1 MRILKSTLL
10 LLGALAFLFSACTR
24 EEEGRPGETEGTV
37 FTLKA
42 SFAEAG
48 AKAEVGSDGSCSWQ
62 AGDKIAVYDAV
73 GGNFC
78 EFTTEAGDGVFTF
91 TGAPGASYD
100 FTHAY
105 YPSSFAG
112 GAMEITLPGSY
123 SVEDIQTTSAFPMTG
138 NVEEGNIRLCHLAA
152 LLKYN
157 LKGIPATATSIEL
170 SSPTVSLSGSFPV
183 EGSSLNDG
191 WISADGE
198 NFTDHPDVEFKSG
211 VDFREIHARSGAGA
225 VSISLVPG
233 ANENITFYLPLPIGA
248 YAFTTR
254 IKAGEDILYE
264 NTTTALK
271 DIYRAHLVQMHPFK
285 PGFGGGTGTASS
297 PYLIST
303 PAHFMELS
311 GTTDPDFLSA
321 SYLQTADLDLAGASF
336 SPCGS
341 SAAPFT
347 GVYDADGHS
356 ISNLSVSVS
365 GDNAGLFGC
374 ISGGT
379 VRKLNIASSSV
390 SASGQNA
397 GSIAGLLTNGGRISS
412 CRVDAASTVT
422 SGARAAGSIVGKVVG
437 GTIDNCASHGN
448 VTGYDCVGG
457 IAGFLNP
464 NGTNEVLVINCV
476 YEPVYEA
483 GKMAKAVLQSSNTS
497 AYIGGISGAANASG
511 GSSHVSVVNCYA
523 YPLEMRSTQAAGTT
537 GVWFVGGILGR
548 MVSSNVDL
556 FNCISPITYSNVII
570 GGTRLNA
577 KTMSSYSA
585 MACIVGQVNAD
596 GCTIRRAYSKKTWP
610 YCYRLTSGKSVTTSD
625 ISLKMGDSN
634 MRGYHNVMYS
644 SSHPISGVLGYTE
657 ADGGIAAAL
666 NKGVREWN
674 SGSPAVPA
682 VSWDYDPTF
691 GYPKPEGVDVPG
703 IVTRKVSIIG
713 DSISTYEG
721 YIFSTDLAGMGKFY
735 PDTGNY
741 GTYGDAMV
749 LNEQDT
755 WWWHIIHDYMSNTRL
770 EVCNAW
776 GGTTTS
782 YFTSNITVG
791 GVTAEAYARSMENSL
806 QSRNLDYGLGHP
818 DILIYYGGRNDFGY
832 VGNNSDILLGSF
844 TDESLQAALDAPQGS
859 KFNNY
864 SQGTVAILKDFHTKN
879 PGAKIVIVL
888 HDLMDDGYEDA
899 ATAVRTFLDGKGYDI
914 RFVNLHKRGTTN
926 STNTEIGVSKENGS
940 HPNKAGCANI
950 ASYFVNQLGNWLE
963 E

>member
-1 MRILKSTLL
+1 MRIIKDSLF
-10 LLGALAFLFSACTR
+10 LLGALAFLFSACKR
-24 EEEGRPGETEGTV
+24 EEAARPVETEGAV

-42 SFAEAG
+42 NFAESG

-62 AGDKIAVYDAV
+62 AGDKMAVYDAI
-73 GGNFC
+73 GGSFC

-91 TGAPGASYD
+91 TGAPGVSYD
-100 FTHAY
+100 FTRAY
-105 YPSSFAG
+105 YPADFAS
-112 GAMEITLPGSY
+112 GAQTITLPASY
-123 SVEDIQTTSAFPMTG
+123 SVEEVQTTSAFPVTG
-138 NVEEGNIRLCHLAA
+138 AVDNGSVTLRHLAA
-152 LLKYN
+152 LLKYTI
-157 LKGIPATATSIEL
+157 KGIPATATGIEL
-170 SSPTVSLSGSFPV
+170 SSPTVSLSGDFPV
-183 EGSSLNDG
+183 EGSSLDDG
-191 WISADGE
+191 WVSADGE
-198 NFTDHPDVEFKSG
+198 PVTDHDNVAVKSTENYP
-211 VDFREIHARSGAGA
+211 EIHAQAGSA
-225 VSISLVPG
+225 TVRIALVPG
-233 ANENITFYLPLPIGA
+233 SKDDLTFYLPLPVGA

-254 IKAGEDILYE
+254 IKAGEEVLYE
-264 NTTTALK
+264 NTTANLK
-271 DIYRAHLVQMHPFK
+271 DIYRAHLVQMYPFK

-303 PAHFMELS
+303 KAHLLELS
-311 GTTDPDFLSA
+311 GTTDPDFLA
-321 SYLQTADLDLAGASF
+321 ACYLQTADIDLAGASF
-336 SPCGS
+336 SPCGTVS
-341 SAAPFT
+341 APFT
-347 GVYDADGHS
+347 GVYDADGHC
-356 ISNLSVSVS
+356 ISNLSVSVT
-365 GDNAGLFGC
+365 GDNAGLFGS

-379 VRKLNIASSSV
+379 VKNLTIASSSV

-397 GSIAGLLTNGGRISS
+397 GSIAGTLTDDGRISA

-422 SGARAAGSIVGKVVG
+422 SGARSAGSFVGKVIS

-464 NGTNEVLVINCV
+464 NGGEVLVINCV

-483 GKMAKAVLQSSNTS
+483 GKMAKAILQSSNTS
-497 AYIGGISGAANASG
+497 AYIGGISGAANASSG
-511 GSSHVSVVNCYA
+511 KGHVTIANCYA
-523 YPLEMRSTQAAGTT
+523 YPLEMRSTQPAGTT

-548 MVSSNVDL
+548 VYSGPVDV
-556 FNCISPITYSNVII
+556 FNCLSPITYSNILI
-570 GGTRLNA
+570 GGERINA
-577 KTMSSYSA
+577 KTCSSYTS
-585 MACIVGQVNAD
+585 MACIVGQFND
-596 GCTIRRAYSKKTWP
+596 NNCTLKRVYSKKTWP
-610 YCYRLTSGKSVTTSD
+610 YSYRIVSGKTVETAD

-666 NKGVREWN
+666 NAGVQEWN
-674 SGSPAVPA
+674 NASPAVLA
-682 VSWDYDPTF
+682 VRWDYDPTF

-844 TDESLQAALDAPQGS
+844 TDESLQAAFDAPQGS

-864 SQGTVAILKDFHTKN
+864 AQGTVAILKDFHTKN
-879 PGAKIVIVL
+879 PGAKMVIVL

-899 ATAVRTFLDGKGYDI
+899 ATAVRTFLAGKGYDI

-950 ASYFVNQLGNWLE
+950 ASYFVNQLGTWLE